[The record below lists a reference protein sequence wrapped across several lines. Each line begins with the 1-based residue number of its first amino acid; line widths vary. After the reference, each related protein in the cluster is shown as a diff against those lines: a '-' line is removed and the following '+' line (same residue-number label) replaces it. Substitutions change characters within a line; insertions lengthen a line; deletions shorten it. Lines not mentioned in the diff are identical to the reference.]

1 MSVELAGNG
10 DLPAAIG
17 PRWWCGRVVMR
28 IAPLSFH
35 PLLRFPFRWLPLV
48 LGSLRWLC
56 IVVGFLFDVVVGF
69 LFDVVVGLLLD
80 YLAVHN
86 G

>member
-1 MSVELAGNG
+1 MSVGLAGNG

-17 PRWWCGRVVMR
+17 PRWWCGHVVMR

-35 PLLRFPFRWLPLV
+35 LLLRFPLRWLPLV
-48 LGSLRWLC
+48 LGSLRWLY
-56 IVVGFLFDVVVGF
+56 IVVGFLFH
-69 LFDVVVGLLLD
+69 VVVGLLLD
-80 YLAVHN
+80 ILAVHI